1 MGFPDSSVGKESAC
15 NAGDPGSIPGLGWSP
30 GEGIA
35 YPLQYS
41 GLENPRD
48 CTAYAVTKSQTWLS
62 DFHYLYRYTFICY
75 PFPSLSSIYYFPAMH
90 NVSLGVF
97 SHLSPHSLHPV
108 SVSNITWLG
117 IKHIKYVYSIPRLPW
132 WLRCK
137 ESTCSERD
145 LISVLVGKIPWSRA
159 WQPTPVF
166 LPGEFPWTEEPG
178 GLQSM
183 GSQRVRHDW
192 AAKHSTAYPRPPWF
206 VTLKWYLFDS
216 ELILILSWSFPKLI
230 LLPNCLLPFCDGS
243 SFLTLSE
250 HVTVHHPHS

>member
-1 MGFPDSSVGKESAC
+1 MVLSEFLLTVVLLFKCSLFIFLKVIFIMGFPDSSVGKESAC

-137 ESTCSERD
+137 EFTCSEKD
-145 LISVLVGKIPWSRA
+145 LISAPWLGRFPGVAHGNPLQYPCLENPMDRGGWWATRMQILTIVL
-159 WQPTPVF
+159 
-166 LPGEFPWTEEPG
+166 
-178 GLQSM
+178 
-183 GSQRVRHDW
+183 H
-192 AAKHSTAYPRPPWF
+192 
-206 VTLKWYLFDS
+206 
-216 ELILILSWSFPKLI
+216 
-230 LLPNCLLPFCDGS
+230 
-243 SFLTLSE
+243 
-250 HVTVHHPHS
+250 

>member
-137 ESTCSERD
+137 EFTCSEKD
-145 LISVLVGKIPWSRA
+145 LISAPGLGRFPGVGHGNPLQYSCLENSHGQRSLVGYSPWGHRESD
-159 WQPTPVF
+159 T
-166 LPGEFPWTEEPG
+166 TE
-178 GLQSM
+178 Q
-183 GSQRVRHDW
+183 Q
-192 AAKHSTAYPRPPWF
+192 STAQHIPGLLDLSPLNDTF
-206 VTLKWYLFDS
+206 
-216 ELILILSWSFPKLI
+216 LILSWFWFWAEVFQNLFYFQIVSFHFVMVLVS
-230 LLPNCLLPFCDGS
+230 LHCQS
-243 SFLTLSE
+243 M
-250 HVTVHHPHS
+250 